1 MIQSLT
7 PAISVLMP
15 VYNAE
20 HYIAEAVESILKQTF
35 TDFEFIIINDG
46 STDRSLEI
54 LQRYAEQDSR
64 IRLISRENRG
74 LVKTLNEGLT
84 LAKAPLIARMD
95 ADDVAYP
102 NRFAVQKDFL
112 DKNPDC
118 VCVGGKFG
126 LIDEKGRFLISLDP
140 KFGHDQI
147 ELSALQGDTPICHP
161 TALIRK
167 VSLEAVGNYH
177 EDDYPAEDLALFL
190 NLCELGTLDNVS
202 EIILNY
208 RLHTHSICSTTREFQ
223 IKKARRICEKHWE
236 KRGKQYD
243 FIAGIGHHGR
253 SRQSRFEVTLKHGWW
268 AFNSKQWKTAIAYG
282 FNSILLN
289 PFNENG
295 WRLFICGLIKRQ
307 S

>member
-1 MIQSLT
+1 MMQALA

-20 HYIAEAVESILKQTF
+20 RYVAGAVESILKQTF

-54 LQRYAEQDSR
+54 LQRYAQQDNR
-64 IRLISRENRG
+64 IRLISRENHG
-74 LVKTLNEGLT
+74 LVKTLNEGLA

-118 VCVGGKFG
+118 VCVGGRVRV
-126 LIDEKGRFLISLDP
+126 IDEKGRFLIVADT
-140 KFGHDQI
+140 KFGHDQV
-147 ELSALQGDTPICHP
+147 ELSALQGITPICHP
-161 TALIRK
+161 TALIK
-167 VSLEAVGNYH
+167 KASLEAVGNYH
-177 EDDYPAEDLALFL
+177 ECDYPAEDLALFL
-190 NLCELGTLDNVS
+190 NLSEQGKLDNVN

-208 RLHTHSICSTTREFQ
+208 RIHNHSISTTKHEFQ
-223 IKKARRICEKHWE
+223 LKKMREICEKHWE

-243 FIAGIGHHGR
+243 FLASVGR
-253 SRQSRFEVTLKHGWW
+253 ANNTRQSRFEITLKHGWW
-268 AFNSKQWKTAIAYG
+268 AFSNKQWKTATAYG
-282 FNSILLN
+282 FNSIILN
-289 PFNENG
+289 PFNEGG
-295 WRLFICGLIKRQ
+295 WRLFICGLIKRP

>member
-1 MIQSLT
+1 VMQAQT

-20 HYIAEAVESILKQTF
+20 RYVAEAVGSILNQTF

-74 LVKTLNEGLT
+74 LVKTLNEGLA
-84 LAKAPLIARMD
+84 LAIAPLIARMD

-102 NRFAVQKDFL
+102 NRFAVQKKFL
-112 DKNPDC
+112 DENPDY
-118 VCVGGKFG
+118 VCVGGRIRV
-126 LIDEKGRFLISLDP
+126 IDEKGRFLTIAST
-140 KFGHDQI
+140 KIGHDQI
-147 ELSALQGDTPICHP
+147 ELSALQGVTPICHP
-161 TALIRK
+161 TALIKK

-177 EDDYPAEDLALFL
+177 ECDYPAEDLALFL
-190 NLCELGTLDNVS
+190 NLCEQGKLDNVN
-202 EIILNY
+202 EVILNY
-208 RLHTHSICSTTREFQ
+208 RVHAHSICSTNHEFQ
-223 IKKARRICEKHWE
+223 LKKSNEICQEHWK

-243 FIAGIGHHGR
+243 FLARAERTDGTR
-253 SRQSRFEVTLKHGWW
+253 SSKFEITLKHGWW
-268 AFNSKQWKTAIAYG
+268 AFNNKQWKTATAYG

-289 PFNENG
+289 PFNEGG
-295 WRLFICGLIKRQ
+295 WRLFICGLIKRP